1 MRIVKSDAKFGLRDK
16 TKVGCFKTYEPTFDI
31 KDTIEIDI
39 KDVVAYL
46 HDSREMNKHDAE
58 WAMEGLMEYIDDK
71 VKGNGR

>member
-1 MRIVKSDAKFGLRDK
+1 MRIVKPAAIAKQRD
-16 TKVGCFKTYEPTFDI
+16 GYYTFI
-31 KDTIEIDI
+31 ESMDTIEIDI